1 MRVEG
6 FGAPT
11 AIEGDYDSGHGMLRS
26 DMVSYRSYDILWVF
40 SFWRKGLKLSTLY
53 LLIDW

>member
-6 FGAPT
+6 FGAAT
-11 AIEGDYDSGHGMLRS
+11 AIEGDYDSGHGMLTS

-40 SFWRKGLKLSTLY
+40 SF
-53 LLIDW
+53 